1 MKMVVHS
8 VAFKLFLPILLL
20 CSCLAATSHI
30 SNDTIADDIRQPR
43 VSGRIVKLYTGPRP
57 EPIYCSGEGFQPDPT
72 NCATFYRCV
81 KSSTQKFTVFRF
93 QCGPGTVYDPETEV
107 CNHPR
112 STKRSEC
119 WDNASS
125 SPSTAKY
132 QENEIPKEWF
142 PTELPSPIST
152 SKPLYPDEHLK
163 ETIPASYP
171 WTTPIIIPD
180 SLNSGYLLGPASA
193 QKTKPSSQGNDQ
205 CTSDGF
211 MGDSENCR
219 KFYRCVGNQRGGF
232 IRYEFS
238 CSEATIWDDDIRSC
252 NHPWAVRK
260 RSCGRSNFEDNKS
273 RETTM
278 EPSNNVDSSISSSQQ
293 QTQLSYGSKVSQ
305 TQTQISHGSVIQNQ
319 TQINYG
325 DRNKKQNEESKQNQT
340 QISYGSAISQTQT
353 QIDHGNKAIQT
364 QLQIDHSKDAS
375 QSQTQEYE
383 TTSKSP
389 TTQDENQSG
398 QSDTEQSDTQTPS
411 NNYNENK
418 CTESG
423 FMGDK
428 NDCKKFYRCVDN
440 GKGGYTKYDF
450 TCGEGTVWDSEIEAC
465 NHAWAVKKCGSQAPE
480 TSSQNTVT
488 NQPTLSTQQQTTTT
502 EEEEDVGYGN
512 QNQQPPQTST
522 TTQNPA
528 VNDNNQNKPEQITS
542 TKRPPDQSDGN
553 ECHSS
558 GFMGDK
564 NNCKKFYRCVDNG
577 KGGYTRYEFSCGEGT
592 VWDRQIDTCNHAWAV
607 EKCGGEGSSDIQKE
621 PTSST
626 QPTMSDEY
634 VDTSQTTQTE
644 KGPEE
649 GTDEG
654 YNQPSPSTTST
665 TQAPYVSSN
674 NICTQEGFVGDKNN
688 CKKFYRC
695 VDNGKG
701 GYIKYEFT
709 CGEGTVWDQEI
720 LGCNHDSGSKQCKSS
735 QQSQS
740 NSTSEGSTEN
750 EVSTMPSSTENQQTT
765 QKTESPPQSSSGQCT
780 SEGFYANR
788 DDCKKFYR
796 CVDNGKDGFTKYD
809 FSCGDG
815 TIWVQEIQACDHD
828 NDLST
833 CSRPNNNSPVTTT
846 TQATDE
852 QAGTSDTSLST
863 TTIRQSQQPN
873 KEDDEYPSDNS
884 SESPTSD
891 DECTSEGFYPNTND
905 CRRFY
910 RCVDNDN
917 GGYTKYDFSCGE
929 GTAWD
934 SEIETCNHIN
944 EVKGC
949 QSQDTQSNPMQDED
963 STQSSS
969 TSSGDGTE
977 SSKPTNNDSCE
988 QEGYYGNSEDC
999 KKFYRCVDNGKGG
1012 FTKYDFDCGEG
1023 TIWDQ
1028 DITTCNHPQDVS
1040 NPSCKQNDSST
1051 SSTTSS
1057 TTTSSSIDQSS
1068 SSTTENNNG
1077 SSDCSQENSSKKPA
1091 NKNVNCTE
1099 AGYYA
1104 DPDDCKKFYR
1114 CVDWDGDGK
1123 RFSVYHFEC
1132 GEGTIWD
1139 PALDTCN
1146 HEDSVYPSRDCNGSQ
1161 TQAETVEQESTTT
1174 EEPKQEETTTQQFTT
1189 EQSTTEQSTTTKKT
1203 TESSQENTTAQN
1215 EQTTSAEQTTEQT
1228 TTQQMTEHTDQTTE
1242 LAATTQP
1249 TTEEQT
1255 TSQQMTEQTT
1265 QESTTSQQTTSEE
1278 SYTTESNDQQS
1289 TTEQSTESTTQQSTT
1304 ESETEE
1310 SQTEESQTEGS
1321 QTEESQTEESQTEE
1335 NETDENLTEE
1345 NQTEESQ
1352 TEESQ
1357 TEESDSTTESSSSS
1371 EKECPETDDDQNL
1384 FVCPTSFKRHPK
1396 YCNLFY
1402 QCTVDDD
1409 THDSNIATF
1418 HCPNN
1423 TIYDESQVK
1432 CVEEDKADKK
1442 CNGEIAQKRRYK
1454 RLDTKHKEPIVVTE
1468 ERLKCPTVGYFPFEK
1483 YECSTAF
1490 LKCQKSKVDK
1500 IRGYIYQCPQ
1510 GYVYWSVSRRCEL
1523 KRKVRDCKHSYNN
1536 WNGRW
1541 DIPIERR
1548 NVAP

>member
-1 MKMVVHS
+1 M
-8 VAFKLFLPILLL
+8 
-20 CSCLAATSHI
+20 
-30 SNDTIADDIRQPR
+30 
-43 VSGRIVKLYTGPRP
+43 
-57 EPIYCSGEGFQPDPT
+57 
-72 NCATFYRCV
+72 
-81 KSSTQKFTVFRF
+81 
-93 QCGPGTVYDPETEV
+93 

-119 WDNASS
+119 WDIA
-125 SPSTAKY
+125 SPSIAKH

-142 PTELPSPIST
+142 PSELPSPITT
-152 SKPLYPDEHLK
+152 SKSVYPDEHL
-163 ETIPASYP
+163 TASTPVSTAYP
-171 WTTPIIIPD
+171 LTTSMKRPD
-180 SLNSGYLLGPASA
+180 SLNSGYPWSPAST
-193 QKTKPSSQGNDQ
+193 QKTKSSSQEGDQ
-205 CTSDGF
+205 CASDGF

-219 KFYRCVGNQRGGF
+219 KFYRCVSNQRGGF

-260 RSCGRSNFEDNKS
+260 RSCGRSNLEDNKS
-273 RETTM
+273 RETSM
-278 EPSNNVDSSISSSQQ
+278 KPSNNVDSSISSSQQ
-293 QTQLSYGSKVSQ
+293 QTQISYGSKVSQ

-340 QISYGSAISQTQT
+340 QISYGSAVSQTQT
-353 QIDHGNKAIQT
+353 QIDHGSKGVQT
-364 QLQIDHSKDAS
+364 QLQIDHSKDTS
-375 QSQTQEYE
+375 QSQTQEYQ

-389 TTQDENQSG
+389 TTQDDDQDYGG
-398 QSDTEQSDTQTPS
+398 QSDKEPPSD
-411 NNYNENK
+411 NNNHNENK

-423 FMGDK
+423 FIGDS

-440 GKGGYTKYDF
+440 GRGGFTKYDF

-465 NHAWAVKKCGSQAPE
+465 NHAWAVKKCGGKAPE
-480 TSSQNTVT
+480 TSSQSTVT
-488 NQPTLSTQQQTTTT
+488 NQPFQTTQQQTTT

-522 TTQNPA
+522 TTHNP
-528 VNDNNQNKPEQITS
+528 VLTENNQNKPEQTSS
-542 TKRPPDQSDGN
+542 TKRPLDQPEGN

-564 NNCKKFYRCVDNG
+564 NDCKIFYRCVDNG

-592 VWDRQIDTCNHAWAV
+592 VWDNQIDACNHAWAV
-607 EKCGGEGSSDIQKE
+607 EKCGGDGSSDIQKE
-621 PTSST
+621 PTSSA

-634 VDTSQTTQTE
+634 VDTSQMTQTE

-649 GTDEG
+649 DTDED
-654 YNQPSPSTTST
+654 YSQPSPSTTST
-665 TQAPYVSSN
+665 TQKPYVPSN
-674 NICTQEGFVGDKNN
+674 NTCTQEGFVGDTID

-701 GYIKYEFT
+701 GYTRYEFT

-720 LGCNHDSGSKQCKSS
+720 LGCNHDTGTKQCKAS

-740 NSTSEGSTEN
+740 SSTSEGSTDN
-750 EVSTMPSSTENQQTT
+750 VGSTTMSSSTENQQTT
-765 QKTESPPQSSSGQCT
+765 QKTESEPPPQSSNDQCK
-780 SEGFYANR
+780 SEGFYANQ

-796 CVDNGKDGFTKYD
+796 CVDNGKGGFTKYD

-828 NDLST
+828 NDVST
-833 CSRPNNNSPVTTT
+833 CSKPNNNRPTTTTTTKT
-846 TQATDE
+846 TQATEE
-852 QAGTSDTSLST
+852 QAGSSESLLST
-863 TTIRQSQQPN
+863 TTVKQSQQPN
-873 KEDDEYPSDNS
+873 KEDDEYPNENS
-884 SESPTSD
+884 SEAPTSND
-891 DECTSEGFYPNTND
+891 KCNSEGFYPNTND

-910 RCVDNDN
+910 RCVNNDN

-934 SEIETCNHIN
+934 SDIETCNHIS
-944 EVKGC
+944 EVKAC
-949 QSQDTQSNPMQDED
+949 QGQGTQSNPMQDED

-969 TSSGDGTE
+969 DSSSDGTE
-977 SSKPTNNDSCE
+977 SSKPTNNDTCE
-988 QEGYYGNSEDC
+988 QEGYYGNSQDC

-1028 DITTCNHPQDVS
+1028 DTTTCNHPQDVS
-1040 NPSCKQNDSST
+1040 NPSCKQSDSNTSST
-1051 SSTTSS
+1051 SS
-1057 TTTSSSIDQSS
+1057 SSSNQSS
-1068 SSTTENNNG
+1068 SSTTENNNE
-1077 SSDCSQENSSKKPA
+1077 SSDCSQESSSKKPA

-1146 HEDSVYPSRDCNGSQ
+1146 HEESVYPPRDCNGSQ
-1161 TQAETVEQESTTT
+1161 SQAETVEQESTTT
-1174 EEPKQEETTTQQFTT
+1174 EEIKQEETTTQQLTT
-1189 EQSTTEQSTTTKKT
+1189 EQTTTEESTTTQKT
-1203 TESSQENTTAQN
+1203 TESSQENTTAES
-1215 EQTTSAEQTTEQT
+1215 EQTTSAEQTTEQSTTQQTTENTVQTTEMATTT
-1228 TTQQMTEHTDQTTE
+1228 TTQQTN
-1242 LAATTQP
+1242 
-1249 TTEEQT
+1249 EEQT
-1255 TSQQMTEQTT
+1255 TTQQMTEQTT

-1289 TTEQSTESTTQQSTT
+1289 TTEQTTESTTQQSTT
-1304 ESETEE
+1304 EN
-1310 SQTEESQTEGS
+1310 QTEENQTEA
-1321 QTEESQTEESQTEE
+1321 SQTEE
-1335 NETDENLTEE
+1335 NKTEE

-1371 EKECPETDDDQNL
+1371 EKECPETDDDQNV

-1402 QCTVDDD
+1402 QCTEDDD
-1409 THDSNIATF
+1409 THDAHIATF

-1432 CVEEDKADKK
+1432 CVEEDKAEKK
-1442 CNGEIAQKRRYK
+1442 CNGEIAQKRRFK
-1454 RLDTKHKEPIVVTE
+1454 RLDTKHKEPVSNFSRI
-1468 ERLKCPTVGYFPFEK
+1468 
-1483 YECSTAF
+1483 
-1490 LKCQKSKVDK
+1490 K
-1500 IRGYIYQCPQ
+1500 IIYITNF
-1510 GYVYWSVSRRCEL
+1510 SRIFCY
-1523 KRKVRDCKHSYNN
+1523 KIFN
-1536 WNGRW
+1536 
-1541 DIPIERR
+1541 
-1548 NVAP
+1548 